1 MWAYQRDIKLLLV
14 IRPGMRLA
22 HARKGENQLED
33 RMLAVNVRDEGVR
46 DAVRPAGEAP
56 VRKCGFPPV

>member
-1 MWAYQRDIKLLLV
+1 LLLV